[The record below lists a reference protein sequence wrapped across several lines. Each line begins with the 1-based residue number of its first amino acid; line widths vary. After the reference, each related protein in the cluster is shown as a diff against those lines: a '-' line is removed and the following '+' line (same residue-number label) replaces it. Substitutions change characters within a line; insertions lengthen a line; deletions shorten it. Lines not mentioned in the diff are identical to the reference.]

1 MNSSERIKY
10 FSIVNKINRGE
21 FDKLT
26 EDEMLLLQ
34 REPLFLTTMK
44 KSREKKDLLRKSNQH
59 HGTIEEILFEL
70 DLSKTLYK

>member
-26 EDEMLLLQ
+26 ADEMLLLQ

-44 KSREKKDLLRKSNQH
+44 KSREKKDILRKSTQH